1 MKKDYNY
8 NIKLKQNLLDL
19 YFNYHAVVALRRAHL
34 ELLLELIEIPT
45 GLTGPNWLEK
55 ILKPV
60 LRMAD
65 VWLFLFRRLE
75 PTSELYSNVKVKTVL
90 EALDLLRDAIELQN
104 IRVTSLLNLSEG
116 EVDALDR
123 LCYPTGNSDQNAS
136 GEFKISRAWKA
147 AKEFQETFLKAESC
161 ILFVQ
166 KVLKGIADVEDAS
179 TLLKELNKKK
189 EFSNMPLKDALNGHL
204 WGALRPVVEA
214 AAPIQKLQ
222 DSICFFNI
230 ARTFLT
236 AEDGNVVTIG
246 DSTTSTVQVSELLSN
261 KVIPKFQLAC
271 NPLFVRGVDLAVDD
285 LEVLFR
291 GITSQDDLQRELR
304 LISNYFHRPK
314 VDCDCARMLITFLRY
329 PEIKRKVQALI
340 PTLHAFKY
348 ETKTTP
354 LEEFVTL
361 LETNK
366 MTLKRLCEF
375 WESKIISDLHENFD
389 KDLTDIASVLA
400 ESHELLTFIEET
412 ASEDMVMLIDSV
424 EELSEQFIS
433 EAIVSYLIDV
443 HRFLKNILK
452 DKPNDTISFF
462 HRLKS
467 CYDDLPVKKGMAAK
481 IDECSRNVYSLRSL
495 YKNLANRGEMTR
507 EIIGN
512 ALKKGSYQIGRN
524 DIGSWDVLLTY
535 KRQRNSTKKT
545 NEQGDKVISK
555 TVEHD
560 ACYKLTEIQDLRSRA
575 LLLVNIDSR
584 HHDGE
589 KRSKVPTG
597 CSSADLDEFVWQ
609 VDQITEI
616 LNIATEL
623 HNSGHPRYKT
633 FWVKLNSTQK
643 IQEAAKFLSQNLEEW
658 KKLLEIAQKKH
669 FFLNYF
675 HPDQLWVLDDFLGR
689 KPGNSCEAKSVVSLV
704 HGLLRFIYPNVQKEA
719 LTKLRSLYQ
728 FPSEKETEEGK
739 LCAIGRSLDAF
750 FPPLLKEEVKR
761 LPQQF
766 VSGVVQPGELFVAV
780 LEKGSVQT
788 VQVVMSLYE
797 QETGGRPEP
806 SQIIFCHP
814 GTSWEEIQRLL
825 RRSFQGSNQ
834 STYKKL
840 HCLANVESLPND
852 MQFDLVSAI
861 KDCETAPSSPFLLS
875 IVCCGGPHHHI
886 ADQFADRVHKVTGM
900 PEVILREK
908 FKNDFPNVI
917 VVTSDLPGMGKTE
930 TIFGA
935 AARKGKGVVTF
946 PISGPFSRIGLVHRL
961 VCLKIR
967 ENDCLHLDI
976 REVDDPLALDTFL
989 FELVVVGMVFSGTLI
1004 YHLPTKNIYIEMAN
1018 TLEEWL
1024 QGSLPIT
1031 KCFKSLNIKT
1041 KGYDNYV
1048 VSQETSSPIQVV
1060 CNYLHAYDSGTLE
1073 SKELVFSGPNKVRHL
1088 SAKAC
1093 KDLLRKHFPLNDD
1106 TSYTI
1111 VENFLR
1117 VFADQ
1122 LLKFSASPFLKPSS
1136 LRLMLGPSHDVR
1148 TRLLCALLHVSKE
1161 FAARSVNTCKS
1172 FQSEAMSDRKAT
1184 EVLRDAQA
1192 ACVRTAAKMVERVE
1206 GMIHWTDISQLL
1218 ILFQTQQQFTI
1229 TALYRELSLVPQ
1241 SIINLFKSQAVKES
1255 GKEFED
1261 YSGLNQDE
1269 LQKKLE
1275 LLARTSATALG
1286 TDSSSKY
1293 ALTPDN
1299 VLKMALILLR
1309 IRANIPVIIMGE
1321 TGCGKTSLVRYLART
1336 CEVPLKVFNFHAGVT
1351 EGQIVDFVE
1360 EMKTCADDPER
1371 KRQSVW
1377 IFLDEIN
1384 ACSHLGTINEIICHR
1399 TLRGDPLPSN
1409 LVFIAACNPY
1419 RLRPSQSV
1427 FTTGLTDRRSTDEFS
1442 RLVYRVHPLP
1452 ETMMDYVWDYGSIR
1466 PDDEKRYIARMVDGI
1481 FENRHRKL
1489 LADLLFASQEFI
1501 RHELKSPF
1509 FVSLRDVRRCIVL
1522 MNWFQKT
1529 LPKRNDHS
1537 PDNVETHIQRFYQQ
1551 ARVVSTEVRAIVLA
1565 LAHCY
1570 QSRLQEAQTRETFSK
1585 LITSRFRKEP
1595 TLQFQDES
1603 FEAIVRVEQEEYI
1616 ARMELPEGTA
1626 NNAALRENVFVILV
1640 CILNKIPVFVVG
1652 KPGCSKSLSMQ
1663 VIRSNLRGKD
1673 SKDPFLKQLPQL
1685 FVVSYQGSES
1695 STSEGILKVFEKAR
1709 RYKHEG
1715 SNDVLPV
1722 VLLDEIGLA
1731 EVSASNPL
1739 KVLHSLLEPGNAE
1752 FPDVAVVGIS
1762 NWCLDPAK
1770 MNRAI
1775 HLSRP
1780 EPEIADLFQTGQAI
1794 RKAQYTSSN
1803 HNGSTLPYPDDFQ
1816 LKCLAKSY
1824 HEYQCKQ
1831 RHPNFHGLRDYYSL
1845 VKSLS
1850 SDSGTFVL
1858 QQLQEETKRTQR
1870 ALQRNFGGLPSEMN
1884 KIQQLF
1890 LKHFHSER
1898 LKEETET
1905 SPVTELICDNLR
1917 DKLARHMMII
1927 TNGDSAI
1934 GILDQTLRNLDKET
1948 VTIFGSRFEED
1959 QSKEYNYNILS
1970 HIILCM
1976 ERECVLILRDLENI
1990 YGSLYAMLNQS
2001 YTVVGQKKHCRVALG
2016 PFSNP
2021 MCQIHDDFRCIVL
2034 IDEQRVDYTDPPF
2047 LNRFEKQLLRFSDV
2061 LNAQQEE
2068 IISYLGDWSRAFAT
2082 GSEFQSHF
2090 NETDVFIGFN
2100 KDTLPSLVLHVSKD
2114 DTINKDEIVEKCKEE
2129 LMGIATPDGVLR
2141 CLNADLSKQ
2150 SKVEVDMIYRN
2161 YFSKPVHMGLKEYMT
2176 QVLEGLK
2183 ANSECQEN
2191 SKGGLK
2197 LLVMTHSS
2205 IHSNV
2210 TSYLSSLGI
2219 CQTEKLSAFKSEK
2232 QLAKQLQGFWTSDA
2246 NILVLQCKPDLDAP
2260 HMLVAKHL
2268 IEDQRNTHISANV
2281 GNSEKCIKH
2290 VCLIVHVQRTGK
2302 CKKIESP
2309 LWQFSFQSGWK
2320 QVTIDTLEEPAVPI
2334 TELLDAN
2341 VAKLLGTKS
2350 FAFEIASDQLHWCF
2364 TRIKYQAAEETA
2376 MKEFSHLI
2384 KWLKKFPRVVES
2396 LKELVVGFLKERE
2409 LSNANNSFQNL
2420 RWQVA
2425 VASDRQALVTSCTLL
2440 EAIKQYFKHLVRE
2453 PLSKIVYF
2461 LEKECAWPK
2470 EAFSSD
2476 PLKDDKLLRWTKL
2489 LFDRRMVTIEDIP
2502 NPQGADSYIVFGPRH
2517 KLEFPFSS
2525 VFVKKVDEIRP
2536 LFQEDLRRL
2545 LVEDAN
2551 LDEYEKLKT
2560 PVFEAQLKRFAKEV
2574 KCAVPQITEDM
2585 PLQKEVQ
2592 NYIDDLFDLR
2602 TSSFAAVLSRDER
2615 INFFKAM
2622 LAEHIRVPAGG
2633 NVTLIITQL
2642 HCILWMNES
2651 TFNSALHLFVA
2662 CQDIMPAEFKTLTS
2676 EFISTFKNMLF
2687 ESKNASALGLNPKL
2701 SKDEDENTEPRSDD
2715 LALTFLEQLA
2725 ETICRAIFP
2734 TASVVSDLQGPEQWQ
2749 RRVSG
2754 LLSLISRLQLSVPA
2768 FHFLRICNDFVSLV
2782 LLPES
2787 LEPFRLY
2794 QMGENGLAHA
2804 CEGYLDSPEC
2814 FKMIDSL
2821 TDNLGEIVK
2830 NGNSLNEF
2838 RALFYTRC
2846 IDSNP
2851 DTPVLEH
2858 IISKISRSEDRSL
2871 IKLAGPV
2878 LHRIFVIEN
2887 HFSTAIFENVL
2898 HDPSI
2903 MKDHPGL
2910 QEVSRALSS
2919 LAEKHELDC
2928 PFAVVCCDLIS
2939 DVGFPKIDFSTIS
2952 GSDNRSIKTLRKA
2965 MEIFKKPFKAQSER
2979 EHFLLMC
2986 AMAYLRSFLSTF
2998 ARLIVGKPNILTDDS
3013 EYTMLLRELDPVFS
3027 CDDNPVASVRS
3038 SQARLYFLRELR
3050 KNLPL
3055 YSIRKITNNSHKLP
3069 ALKNF
3074 YWHHEERFL
3083 VGKLSFD
3090 PFYNLTNESNAKNAV
3105 AHLITEKNRAL
3116 LLNEVISAE
3125 HSAKRKMQL
3134 AAAFTT
3140 WLYLVRSVRILRAS
3154 EEGAIDIINDEV
3166 TNLPQP
3172 YVALV
3177 QRVTGRKPFQTREL
3191 ILSPESSPK
3200 DVHRA
3205 VFILHFCILL
3215 TSHYSRKISA
3225 YHSAFLSYLVE
3236 PRNSKDTFILALPN
3250 SSHDPFPTNQNCRSE
3265 GFPTKSVCC
3274 CGTLFIIK
3282 NSNDSASCPRCLT
3295 SADVEKCI
3303 KQQSRIQS
3311 PSTKGYIS
3319 LPPSSEEYR
3328 CVRSM
3333 GPSCFRI
3340 LHLLV
3345 HAALYGGI
3353 ALGIS
3358 DVDSLSDIKVTE
3370 GKGQNIAE
3378 FFFQHIV
3385 EDLSAL
3391 SCLLNCVEEEVMLL
3405 LHRILEVTEPILSSG
3420 ALCTTEGMRF
3430 SFEKNFSDTISP
3442 LIHEFCVKRNLS
3454 TLICS
3459 EPLTAAEKQIEE
3471 CDKPE
3476 FGDFNERNTYAPR
3489 LFRVTGPRSFNNLR
3503 AYYMH
3508 IKEEIKECHPL
3519 LGLFLDFHSRLH
3531 LIAHLNNLL
3540 VWSRM
3545 LETQLSRRL
3554 SRNEAS
3560 KATISD
3566 IIRGEDHCRNFPVG
3580 KERLRNAFESFKT
3593 SWEKLR
3599 PEMMN
3604 EMEPDVPH
3612 ITELSPISLC
3622 LVERKG
3628 QGKFL
3633 STALEVLQQIQN
3645 NFLEKVLDIAATGK
3659 CAAVK
3664 FLEREEGVAAVKLVH
3679 LQDAQKKEIIH
3690 YEWSDDILIH
3700 SQCNTE
3706 YGHGKELLYDLDRI
3720 EKEMAIRYLL
3730 GKSYLSAAGGL
3741 REFTFSKELFHACK
3755 GIFDDL
3761 EIIVPQQPLTKDVKN
3776 GLQYLKERSL
3786 KDVRDLLEHMEIV
3799 LCLLKKLKVGNPDEP
3814 LVEFTDRWLSDSRP
3828 FPSSLLPDSG
3838 RAVLLIHVV
3847 ALYHF
3852 LEDIL
3857 AETTVEGIHDAYR
3870 NELPNDTRKVILVKI
3885 DHSTA
3890 GTHRLSLQS
3899 IVTALCRFIFRY
3911 ISADNSKPEPGLSL
3925 SEHML
3930 EPSLWPMEDMLEI
3943 KSLANEQWIKEVRC
3957 AFPEGV
3963 TLGHIHAVLLLYQ
3976 GQLEVSRL
3984 LLFICI
3990 LPTRNT

>member
-1 MKKDYNY
+1 MPKRPN
-8 NIKLKQNLLDL
+8 
-19 YFNYHAVVALRRAHL
+19 
-34 ELLLELIEIPT
+34 T
-45 GLTGPNWLEK
+45 PNWWEQ
-55 ILKPV
+55 ILKTI

-65 VWLFLFRRLE
+65 VWLLVLRKLE
-75 PTSELYSNVKVKTVL
+75 PTSNLYSNCNVKTVL
-90 EALDLLRDAIELQN
+90 EALNLLREAIELQN
-104 IRVTSLLNLSEG
+104 IRVAFLLNLSER
-116 EVDALDR
+116 EVNALDR
-123 LCYPTGNSDQNAS
+123 LCYLTDNSDQNAS
-136 GEFKISRAWKA
+136 GDFKISRAWKE
-147 AKEFQETFLKAESC
+147 AKEFQETFSKAESC
-161 ILFVQ
+161 ILIIQ
-166 KVLKGIADVEDAS
+166 KVLNGIVDTEDAS
-179 TLLKELNKKK
+179 TLIKELNNKK
-189 EFSNMPLKDALNGHL
+189 EFSNIPMKDALNSHF
-204 WGALRPVVEA
+204 WGALLPLVES
-214 AAPIQKLQ
+214 AAPIQKLE
-222 DSICFFNI
+222 DSTCFFNI
-230 ARTFLT
+230 ARAFFT
-236 AEDGNVVTIG
+236 AKDGNVLSISA
-246 DSTTSTVQVSELLSN
+246 STTSTVQASELLSN
-261 KVIPKFQLAC
+261 KVIPKFQQAC
-271 NPLFVRGVDLAVDD
+271 NSLFVRGVDLAVDELD
-285 LEVLFR
+285 VLFR
-291 GITSQDDLQRELR
+291 GITSEDDLQRELR

-314 VDCDCARMLITFLRY
+314 VNRDFERMLITFLRY
-329 PEIKRKVQALI
+329 PEIKRKVQVLI
-340 PTLHAFKY
+340 STLHAFGY
-348 ETKTTP
+348 KTRKTP

-361 LETNK
+361 LETNE
-366 MTLKRLCEF
+366 MTLKCLCKF
-375 WESKIISDLHENFD
+375 LESKIISELHENFD
-389 KDLTDIASVLA
+389 KHLTNIAGVLA

-433 EAIVSYLIDV
+433 EATVSYLIDV

-452 DKPNDTISFF
+452 DKPDDTISFC
-462 HRLKS
+462 HRLKT
-467 CYDDLPVKKGMAAK
+467 CYDDLPMKKGMEAK
-481 IDECSRNVYSLRSL
+481 IDECSRNVYSLRTL

-512 ALKKGSYQIGRN
+512 ALKKGRYQIGRN
-524 DIGSWDVLLTY
+524 DNGSWDVLLTY
-535 KRQRNSTKKT
+535 KRQRNRTEKT
-545 NEQGDKVISK
+545 NEQGDKVVSNTID
-555 TVEHD
+555 HD

-584 HHDGE
+584 HRDGE

-616 LNIATEL
+616 LNVATEL

-633 FWVKLNSTQK
+633 FWVRLNSTQQ
-643 IQEAAKFLSQNLEEW
+643 IQEEAKILSQNLEKW
-658 KKLLEIAQKKH
+658 KTRLESAQKKH

-675 HPDQLWVLDDFLGR
+675 NPDQLWALDDFLGR
-689 KPGNSCEAKSVVSLV
+689 IPGDSCDAKSMDSLV
-704 HGLLRFIYPNVQKEA
+704 HDLLRFIYPNVPKQA

-739 LCAIGRSLDAF
+739 LCAIGKSLDAF
-750 FPPLLKEEVKR
+750 FPPLLKEELKR
-761 LPQQF
+761 LPQQS

-797 QETGGRPEP
+797 QETGGKPAP
-806 SQIIFCHP
+806 SQILFCHP

-825 RRSFQGSNQ
+825 RRSFQGLNQ
-834 STYKKL
+834 KL

-852 MQFDLVSAI
+852 MQFDLVAAI
-861 KDCETAPSSPFLLS
+861 KECETAHGSPFLLS
-875 IVCCGGPHHHI
+875 LVCCGGPHHHI
-886 ADQFADRVHKVTGM
+886 ADQFADRAHKVTGM
-900 PEVILREK
+900 AEVILRKK
-908 FKNDFPNVI
+908 FKKDLPNVI
-917 VVTSDLPGMGKTE
+917 VVTSDFSGMGKTE

-946 PISGPFSRIGLVHRL
+946 PISGPFSRIGLVNRL

-976 REVDDPLALDTFL
+976 GEVDDPLTLDTFL

-1004 YHLPTKNIYIEMAN
+1004 YHLPTKEIYIEIAN
-1018 TLEEWL
+1018 TLEDWL
-1024 QGSLPIT
+1024 QDSLPIT

-1041 KGYDNYV
+1041 KGYDKYL
-1048 VSQETSSPIQVV
+1048 VSQETCSPIQVV
-1060 CNYLHAYDSGTLE
+1060 CSYLHAYDSGTLE
-1073 SKELVFSGPNKVRHL
+1073 SRELVFSGPNKVRPL
-1088 SAKAC
+1088 PAEAC

-1111 VENFLR
+1111 VENFLK

-1136 LRLMLGPSHDVR
+1136 LRAMLGPSHDVR

-1161 FAARSVNTCKS
+1161 FAARSVKTCKS
-1172 FQSEAMSDRKAT
+1172 LQSEAMSTRKAT
-1184 EVLRDAQA
+1184 DVLRDAQT
-1192 ACVRTAAKMVERVE
+1192 ACVRTAAKMVERVK
-1206 GMIHWTDISQLL
+1206 GMIHWTDIGQLL

-1241 SIINLFKSQAVKES
+1241 SVKDLFKSQAVKES
-1255 GKEFED
+1255 GNEFED

-1275 LLARTSATALG
+1275 LLARKSATALG

-1336 CEVPLKVFNFHAGVT
+1336 CDVPFEVFNFHAGVT
-1351 EGQIVDFVE
+1351 ESQIVDFVE
-1360 EMKTCADDPER
+1360 EMKTYADDPDR

-1427 FTTGLTDRRSTDEFS
+1427 FTTGLTERRSTDEFS

-1452 ETMMDYVWDYGSIR
+1452 ETMMDYVWDYGSVR
-1466 PDDEKRYIARMVDGI
+1466 PDDEKRYIARMVDGV

-1537 PDNVETHIQRFYQQ
+1537 PDKVEAHIHCFYEQ

-1709 RYKHEG
+1709 RYKYEG

-1794 RKAQYTSSN
+1794 RKAQYASSN
-1803 HNGSTLPYPDDFQ
+1803 HNCSTRPYPDDFQ

-1884 KIQQLF
+1884 RIQQLF

-1905 SPVTELICDNLR
+1905 YPVTELICDNLR

-1970 HIILCM
+1970 RIILCM
-1976 ERECVLILRDLENI
+1976 ERQCVLILRDLENI

-2068 IISYLGDWSRAFAT
+2068 IISYLGDWSRDFAT
-2082 GSEFQSHF
+2082 GPEFQSHF

-2100 KDTLPSLVLHVSKD
+2100 KDTLPSLVLHVSED
-2114 DTINKDEIVEKCKEE
+2114 DTTNKDEIVEKCKEE

-2141 CLNADLSKQ
+2141 CLNSHLSKE

-2183 ANSECQEN
+2183 ANSEPQEN
-2191 SKGGLK
+2191 AKGGLK
-2197 LLVMTHSS
+2197 FLVMTHSS
-2205 IHSNV
+2205 IHSNIA
-2210 TSYLSSLGI
+2210 SYLSSLGI

-2232 QLAKQLQGFWTSDA
+2232 QLAKQLQGFWTSNA

-2309 LWQFSFQSGWK
+2309 QWQFSFQSGWK

-2334 TELLDAN
+2334 TELLDVN
-2341 VAKLLGTKS
+2341 VANLLGTKS
-2350 FAFEIASDQLHWCF
+2350 FALQIASDQLHWCF
-2364 TRIKYQAAEETA
+2364 TRINYQAAEETA

-2396 LKELVVGFLKERE
+2396 LKELVVDFLRERE
-2409 LSNANNSFQNL
+2409 LTIASNSFQNL

-2470 EAFSSD
+2470 EAFSSA
-2476 PLKDDKLLRWTKL
+2476 PLKDDKLLRWKKL

-2502 NPQGADSYIVFGPRH
+2502 NPQGADSYVVFGPRH

-2551 LDEYEKLKT
+2551 LDEYEKLKIT
-2560 PVFEAQLKRFAKEV
+2560 AFEGQLKRFVKEV
-2574 KCAVPQITEDM
+2574 KYAVPQITEDM
-2585 PLQKEVQ
+2585 PLQKEVED
-2592 NYIDDLFDLR
+2592 YIDDLFDLK
-2602 TSSFAAVLSRDER
+2602 TATFAAVLSRDER
-2615 INFFKAM
+2615 INFFKAV

-2633 NVTLIITQL
+2633 NVSLIIIQL

-2651 TFNSALHLFVA
+2651 TFNSALHLFVT

-2687 ESKNASALGLNPKL
+2687 ENENVSALGLNPTL
-2701 SKDEDENTEPRSDD
+2701 SKDESESTEPRSDD
-2715 LALTFLEQLA
+2715 VALTFLEQLA
-2725 ETICRAIFP
+2725 ETICHALFP
-2734 TASVVSDLQGPEQWQ
+2734 TASVVSDLHGPEQWQ
-2749 RRVSG
+2749 RRVSS

-2787 LEPFRLY
+2787 LEPLRLY
-2794 QMGENGLAHA
+2794 QIGENGLAHA
-2804 CEGYLDSPEC
+2804 CEGYLDSPKC
-2814 FKMIDSL
+2814 FKMV
-2821 TDNLGEIVK
+2821 DNLIDDLDKIIK
-2830 NGNSLNEF
+2830 NGNSLKEF

-2851 DTPVLEH
+2851 DTPILGS
-2858 IISKISRSEDRSL
+2858 IISKISRNEDRSL
-2871 IKLAGPV
+2871 TKLAGPV
-2878 LHRIFVIEN
+2878 LHRIFVVEN
-2887 HFSTAIFENVL
+2887 HCSTAIFENVL
-2898 HDPSI
+2898 HNPRI
-2903 MKDHPGL
+2903 MEDHPGL

-2939 DVGFPKIDFSTIS
+2939 DVGFLKIDFSAIS

-2965 MEIFKKPFKAQSER
+2965 MEIIKKPFTGQSEP
-2979 EHFLLMC
+2979 EHFLLIC

-2998 ARLIVGKPNILTDDS
+2998 SKLIVDEPNILTDDS

-3027 CDDNPVASVRS
+3027 CDENRVAFVRS
-3038 SQARLYFLRELR
+3038 SQARLYFLRVLR
-3050 KNLPL
+3050 KDLPL
-3055 YSIRKITNNSHKLP
+3055 YSIRKIINDSRNLP
-3069 ALKNF
+3069 SLKNF
-3074 YWHHEERFL
+3074 YSHDEERSL

-3090 PFYNLTNESNAKNAV
+3090 PFYYLTNESNAKIAI
-3105 AHLITEKNRAL
+3105 AHLIDAENQTSLR
-3116 LLNEVISAE
+3116 NEVISAE
-3125 HSAKRKMQL
+3125 HSAERKMKL

-3140 WLYLVRSVRILRAS
+3140 WLYLVRSERNLRTK
-3154 EEGAIDIINDEV
+3154 EKRAIDVISGEV

-3172 YVALV
+3172 FVALV
-3177 QRVTGRKPFQTREL
+3177 QRVTGIKPFQTREL
-3191 ILSPESSPK
+3191 NLSPESSPK

-3205 VFILHFCILL
+3205 VFILHLCILL
-3215 TSHYSRKISA
+3215 TSHYNRKKSA

-3250 SSHDPFPTNQNCRSE
+3250 SPLDPFPTNQNCTGE
-3265 GFPTKSVCC
+3265 GFPTKCVCR
-3274 CGTLFIIK
+3274 CGTLFTIK
-3282 NSNDSASCPRCLT
+3282 NSKDSATCPGCLT
-3295 SADVEKCI
+3295 PADVEKLI
-3303 KQQSRIQS
+3303 KEQSRIQS
-3311 PSTKGYIS
+3311 PSTTGYIS
-3319 LPPSSEEYR
+3319 VPPSDEEYR

-3333 GPSCFRI
+3333 GPSGFRI

-3358 DVDSLSDIKVTE
+3358 DVDSLSDVKVIE
-3370 GKGQNIAE
+3370 GKGQDIAE
-3378 FFFQHIV
+3378 YFFQHIV
-3385 EDLSAL
+3385 KDLSAL

-3405 LHRILEVTEPILSSG
+3405 LHRILEVTKPILTTG
-3420 ALCTTEGMRF
+3420 ALCTTEAMRF
-3430 SFEKNFSDTISP
+3430 SWEKDFSETITP
-3442 LIHEFCVKRNLS
+3442 LIHEFCVKRKLS
-3454 TLICS
+3454 TLSSS

-3476 FGDFNERNTYAPR
+3476 FGDFNERNKYVPR
-3489 LFRVTGPRSFNNLR
+3489 LFRVTGSRSFNNLR
-3503 AYYMH
+3503 AYYLH
-3508 IKEEIKECHPL
+3508 IKGESKECNPL

-3531 LIAHLNNLL
+3531 LVAHLNNLL

-3545 LETQLSRRL
+3545 LETKLSRRL

-3560 KATISD
+3560 KATVSD
-3566 IIRGEDHCRNFPVG
+3566 VVRGEYHCRKFPAD

-3593 SWEKLR
+3593 SWERLR
-3599 PEMMN
+3599 PEIMN
-3604 EMEPDVPH
+3604 EMGPDVPH

-3633 STALEVLQQIQN
+3633 STALEVLQQMQN
-3645 NFLEKVLDIAATGK
+3645 SFLEKVLDIAATGK

-3761 EIIVPQQPLTKDVKN
+3761 ENIVPQKPLTTDVKN
-3776 GLQYLKERSL
+3776 GLQYLKECSL
-3786 KDVRDLLEHMEIV
+3786 KDVQDLLEHMEIV
-3799 LCLLKKLKVGNPDEP
+3799 LCLLKKRRVGNPSET
-3814 LVEFTDRWLSDSRP
+3814 LAEFTDRWLSESRP

-3870 NELPNDTRKVILVKI
+3870 KELPNDTRKDMLDKI
-3885 DHSTA
+3885 DRSTA
-3890 GTHRLSLQS
+3890 GPHYLSLLS

-3943 KSLANEQWIKEVRC
+3943 KSLANEHWIEAIRS
-3957 AFPEGV
+3957 AFPEGI
-3963 TLGHIHAVLLLYQ
+3963 TLGHIHAVLLLYH
-3976 GQLEVSRL
+3976 GQLKVSRL
-3984 LLFICI
+3984 FFFICI
-3990 LPTRNT
+3990 PSTRNTCITESREAWGWRPVKCEGWEGGREIE

>member
-1 MKKDYNY
+1 MN
-8 NIKLKQNLLDL
+8 
-19 YFNYHAVVALRRAHL
+19 RAHW
-34 ELLLELIEIPT
+34 ELLLELTEEPIEPS
-45 GLTGPNWLEK
+45 GQNALEQT
-55 ILKPV
+55 LKTV
-60 LRMAD
+60 LRTAD
-65 VWLFLFRRLE
+65 VWLLVSRKLQ
-75 PTSELYSNVKVKTVL
+75 PTSKLCSNFKVKTVL
-90 EALDLLRDAIELQN
+90 WALNLLREAIELKD
-104 IRVTSLLNLSEG
+104 IRVPFLLDLSEI
-116 EVDALDR
+116 EVDVLDR
-123 LCYPTGNSDQNAS
+123 LCYPTDNSDQNAS
-136 GEFKISRAWKA
+136 GEFKVSSAWKM
-147 AKEFQETFLKAESC
+147 AKELQETFSKVEGC
-161 ILFVQ
+161 IL
-166 KVLKGIADVEDAS
+166 A
-179 TLLKELNKKK
+179 
-189 EFSNMPLKDALNGHL
+189 
-204 WGALRPVVEA
+204 
-214 AAPIQKLQ
+214 
-222 DSICFFNI
+222 
-230 ARTFLT
+230 
-236 AEDGNVVTIG
+236 
-246 DSTTSTVQVSELLSN
+246 
-261 KVIPKFQLAC
+261 
-271 NPLFVRGVDLAVDD
+271 
-285 LEVLFR
+285 
-291 GITSQDDLQRELR
+291 
-304 LISNYFHRPK
+304 
-314 VDCDCARMLITFLRY
+314 
-329 PEIKRKVQALI
+329 
-340 PTLHAFKY
+340 LHAFGY

-354 LEEFVTL
+354 LEVFVNL

-375 WESKIISDLHENFD
+375 LESKAISELHENFD
-389 KDLTDIASVLA
+389 KHLTDIISVLA
-400 ESHELLTFIEET
+400 ESHELLAFIEET

-424 EELSEQFIS
+424 EELSEQYIS
-433 EAIVSYLIDV
+433 EAIVSHLIDV
-443 HRFLKNILK
+443 HRFLKNIFK
-452 DKPNDTISFF
+452 DKPNDALSFF
-462 HRLKS
+462 RRLKTY
-467 CYDDLPVKKGMAAK
+467 YDNLPGKKGMAAK
-481 IDECSRNVYSLRSL
+481 IDECSGNVYSLRTL

-524 DIGSWDVLLTY
+524 DVGSWDILLTY
-535 KRQRNSTKKT
+535 ERQRSSSKKT
-545 NEQGDKVISK
+545 NEQGDGVISQNI
-555 TVEHD
+555 D
-560 ACYKLTEIQDLRSRA
+560 QIAYYKLTDIQDLRSRA

-584 HHDGE
+584 HRDVE
-589 KRSKVPTG
+589 KSSTVPTA
-597 CSSADLDEFVWQ
+597 CSSADLDEFVRQ

-616 LNIATEL
+616 LSIATEL

-633 FWVKLNSTQK
+633 FRVKLNSTPQ
-643 IQEAAKFLSQNLEEW
+643 IQEKANCLAQDLEEW

-675 HPDQLWVLDDFLGR
+675 HPDQLWALDDFLR
-689 KPGNSCEAKSVVSLV
+689 IETVDSCEEKSMVSWV
-704 HGLLRFIYPNVQKEA
+704 HDLLRFIDPNVQKEA
-719 LTKLRSLYQ
+719 LKKLRSLYQ
-728 FPSEKETEEGK
+728 LTSEKETEEGK
-739 LCAIGRSLDAF
+739 LCAIGKSLDGF
-750 FPPLLKEEVKR
+750 FIPLLKEERKSA
-761 LPQQF
+761 PQECLT
-766 VSGVVQPGELFVAV
+766 GAVQPGELFVAV

-788 VQVVMSLYE
+788 VQVVMSLFG

-806 SQIIFCHP
+806 SQILFCHP

-825 RRSFQGSNQ
+825 RRSFQGSNR
-834 STYKKL
+834 SNYKKL

-852 MQFDLVSAI
+852 MQFDLVAAI
-861 KDCETAPSSPFLLS
+861 KDCETVPSSPFLLS
-875 IVCCGGPHHHI
+875 LVCCGGPQHHI
-886 ADQFADRVHKVTGM
+886 ADQFSDSAHNVTGM
-900 PEVILREK
+900 PQVILREK
-908 FKNDFPNVI
+908 FKKDFPNVV

-930 TIFGA
+930 TIFGE
-935 AARKGKGVVTF
+935 AAREGKGVVTF
-946 PISGPFSRIGLVHRL
+946 PISGPFSRSGLVNRL
-961 VCLKIR
+961 VRLNIR

-976 REVDDPLALDTFL
+976 GEVDDLLALDTFL

-1004 YHLPTKNIYIEMAN
+1004 YHLPTKEIYLEIAN
-1018 TLEEWL
+1018 TLEDFL
-1024 QGSLPIT
+1024 QDSLPIT
-1031 KCFKSLNIKT
+1031 KCFKSLTIKT
-1041 KGYDNYV
+1041 NGYDKYV

-1073 SKELVFSGPNKVRHL
+1073 SKELLFSGPNKVKSL

-1093 KDLLRKHFPLNDD
+1093 KDLLRKHFPMNND
-1106 TSYTI
+1106 TSYII

-1122 LLKFSASPFLKPSS
+1122 LLKFSASPFLKPNS
-1136 LRLMLGPSHDVR
+1136 LRAMLGPSHDVR
-1148 TRLLCALLHVSKE
+1148 TRLLGAFLHVSKE
-1161 FAARSVNTCKS
+1161 FAARSVTTCKS
-1172 FQSEAMSDRKAT
+1172 LQSEAICNRKAANL
-1184 EVLRDAQA
+1184 LRDAQ
-1192 ACVRTAAKMVERVE
+1192 TASLKTATKMVERVE
-1206 GMIHWTDISQLL
+1206 GMIHWTDSSQLL

-1241 SIINLFKSQAVKES
+1241 SVISLFKSQAVKNSEN
-1255 GKEFED
+1255 EFEN

-1275 LLARTSATALG
+1275 LLARTSATALD
-1286 TDSSSKY
+1286 TDSTLKY

-1336 CEVPLKVFNFHAGVT
+1336 CHAPFRVFNFHAGVT
-1351 EGQIVDFVE
+1351 EAQIIDFVKK
-1360 EMKTCADDPER
+1360 MKSYAEDPDR

-1384 ACSHLGTINEIICHR
+1384 TCSHLGTIKEIICHH

-1419 RLRPSQSV
+1419 RLRPSESV
-1427 FTTGLTDRRSTDEFS
+1427 FTTGLTDRSSTDEFS

-1452 ETMMDYVWDYGSIR
+1452 ETMIDYVWDYGSVR

-1537 PDNVETHIQRFYQQ
+1537 PDKVEAHIQRFYQQ
-1551 ARVVSTEVRAIVLA
+1551 ARVVSTEVRAMVLA

-1570 QSRLQEAQTRETFSK
+1570 QSRLQETQTRKEFSK
-1585 LITSRFRKEP
+1585 LITNRFRQEP
-1595 TLQFQDES
+1595 ALQFQDEC

-1616 ARMELPEGTA
+1616 GRMELPEGTA
-1626 NNAALRENVFVILV
+1626 NNAALRENVFVIVV

-1652 KPGCSKSLSMQ
+1652 KPGCSKSLSME

-1709 RYKHEG
+1709 RYKYEG

-1739 KVLHSLLEPGNAE
+1739 KVLHSLLEPGNE
-1752 FPDVAVVGIS
+1752 ECPDVAVVGIS

-1780 EPEIADLFQTGQAI
+1780 EPDIADLFQTGQAI
-1794 RKAQYTSSN
+1794 RKAQYASSN
-1803 HNGSTLPYPDDFQ
+1803 HNCSRLSYPDDFQ
-1816 LKCLAKSY
+1816 LECLAKSY

-1831 RHPNFHGLRDYYSL
+1831 RHANFHGLRDYYSL

-1850 SDSGTFVL
+1850 SDSSTTVL
-1858 QQLQEETKRTQR
+1858 QQAQEETKRTQR

-1884 KIQQLF
+1884 RIQQLF

-1898 LKEETET
+1898 FKEETET
-1905 SPVTELICDNLR
+1905 YPVKELICDNLR

-1970 HIILCM
+1970 RIILCM

-2021 MCQIHDDFRCIVL
+2021 MCQINDDFRCIVL

-2061 LNAQQEE
+2061 LNTQQEE

-2114 DTINKDEIVEKCKEE
+2114 GTTNKNEIATKCKEE
-2129 LMGIATPDGVLR
+2129 LMGTATPDGVLR
-2141 CLNADLSKQ
+2141 GLKSHLSEQ
-2150 SKVEVDMIYRN
+2150 SKEEVDMIYRN
-2161 YFSKPVHMGLKEYMT
+2161 YFSKPVHMGLKGYMT
-2176 QVLEGLK
+2176 QVLEDLK
-2183 ANSECQEN
+2183 TNSECQEN
-2191 SKGGLK
+2191 AKGGLK
-2197 LLVMTHSS
+2197 LFVMTHSS

-2210 TSYLSSLGI
+2210 ARYLSSLGI

-2246 NILVLQCKPDLDAP
+2246 NVLVLQCKPDLDAP

-2268 IEDQRNTHISANV
+2268 IEDQRNTHISSNV
-2281 GNSEKCIKH
+2281 GNSEKSIKH
-2290 VCLIVHVQRTGK
+2290 VCLIVHVQRTGR

-2309 LWQFSFQSGWK
+2309 QWQFSFQSGWK
-2320 QVTIDTLEEPAVPI
+2320 QVTIDTLEEPEVPV
-2334 TELLDAN
+2334 TDLLDVN
-2341 VAKLLGTKS
+2341 VPKLLGTKS
-2350 FAFEIASDQLHWCF
+2350 IAFEIASDQLHWCF

-2376 MKEFSHLI
+2376 VNEFSHLI
-2384 KWLKKFPRVVES
+2384 KWLKTFPQVVES
-2396 LKELVVGFLKERE
+2396 LKELVVHFLRKRE
-2409 LSNANNSFQNL
+2409 LSIANSSFQNL
-2420 RWQVA
+2420 CWQVA

-2470 EAFSSD
+2470 EAFSCD
-2476 PLKDDKLLRWTKL
+2476 PLKDDKLLTWTKL
-2489 LFDRRMVTIEDIP
+2489 LFDKHMVSIEDIP

-2545 LVEDAN
+2545 LLEDAN
-2551 LDEYEKLKT
+2551 LDESEKLKT
-2560 PVFEAQLKRFAKEV
+2560 TVFEAQLKRFAKDV
-2574 KCAVPQITEDM
+2574 KCAVPQITEEL
-2585 PLQKEVQ
+2585 PLQKQVQ
-2592 NYIDDLFDLR
+2592 NYIDDLFDLK
-2602 TSSFAAVLSRDER
+2602 TAPFAAVLSRDER
-2615 INFFKAM
+2615 INLFKAVI
-2622 LAEHIRVPAGG
+2622 AEHIRVPAGG
-2633 NVTLIITQL
+2633 NVALIITQL
-2642 HCILWMNES
+2642 HCVLWMNES
-2651 TFNSALHLFVA
+2651 TFNSALHLFVT
-2662 CQDIMPAEFKTLTS
+2662 CRDIMPAEFTTLTS
-2676 EFISTFKNMLF
+2676 EFISTFKKMLF
-2687 ESKNASALGLNPKL
+2687 ENKNVSALGMDPKV
-2701 SKDEDENTEPRSDD
+2701 SKDEDEGTEPKSDG
-2715 LALTFLEQLA
+2715 LVLTFLELLV
-2725 ETICRAIFP
+2725 ETICRALFP
-2734 TASVVSDLQGPEQWQ
+2734 TASVVSDLQGLEKWQ

-2787 LEPFRLY
+2787 LEPLKLY
-2794 QMGENGLAHA
+2794 QIAENGLGHA
-2804 CEGYLDSPEC
+2804 FEGYLDSPEC
-2814 FKMIDSL
+2814 FKMID
-2821 TDNLGEIVK
+2821 NLIDDLDKIIK
-2830 NGNSLNEF
+2830 NGNSLKEF

-2851 DTPVLEH
+2851 DTPVLGS
-2858 IISKISRSEDRSL
+2858 IISKISRNEDRSL
-2871 IKLAGPV
+2871 TKLAGPV
-2878 LHRIFVIEN
+2878 LHRIFVVEN

-2898 HDPSI
+2898 HNPSI
-2903 MKDHPGL
+2903 MEDHPGL

-2939 DVGFPKIDFSTIS
+2939 DVGFLKIDFSAIS

-2965 MEIFKKPFKAQSER
+2965 MEIIKKPFTVKSEQD
-2979 EHFLLMC
+2979 HFLLMC
-2986 AMAYLRSFLSTF
+2986 AIAYLRSFLSAF
-2998 ARLIVGKPNILTDDS
+2998 SKLIVDKPNILTDDS

-3027 CDDNPVASVRS
+3027 CDENPVASVRS

-3050 KNLPL
+3050 KDLPL
-3055 YSIRKITNNSHKLP
+3055 YSIRKITNDSHKLP

-3074 YWHHEERFL
+3074 YSHHEERSL
-3083 VGKLSFD
+3083 VGKVSFD
-3090 PFYNLTNESNAKNAV
+3090 PFYNLTNESNTTIAV
-3105 AHLITEKNRAL
+3105 AHLITEKNDYAPLRM
-3116 LLNEVISAE
+3116 EVISAK
-3125 HSAKRKMQL
+3125 HSAEKKMQL

-3140 WLYLVRSVRILRAS
+3140 WLYLVRSVRILRTS
-3154 EEGAIDIINDEV
+3154 EERAIDIINDEV
-3166 TNLPQP
+3166 TDLPQP
-3172 YVALV
+3172 YIALV
-3177 QRVTGRKPFQTREL
+3177 QRVTGKEPFQTREL
-3191 ILSPESSPK
+3191 NLSPESSPK

-3205 VFILHFCILL
+3205 VFILHLCILL
-3215 TSHYSRKISA
+3215 TSHYNGKRST

-3236 PRNSKDTFILALPN
+3236 PRNSIDTFILALPN
-3250 SSHDPFPTNQNCRSE
+3250 SPLDPFPTTQNCRGE
-3265 GFPTKSVCC
+3265 RFPTKWVCR
-3274 CGTLFIIK
+3274 CGTLFTIK
-3282 NSNDSASCPRCLT
+3282 NSKDSASCPGCLT
-3295 SADVEKCI
+3295 SSDVEKLI
-3303 KQQSRIQS
+3303 KEQSRIQS
-3311 PSTKGYIS
+3311 PSTKGYMS
-3319 LPPSSEEYR
+3319 LPPSDEEYR

-3333 GPSCFRI
+3333 GPSGFRI

-3358 DVDSLSDIKVTE
+3358 DVDSLPSFKANE

-3378 FFFQHIV
+3378 YFFQHIV
-3385 EDLSAL
+3385 KDLSTL
-3391 SCLLNCVEEEVMLL
+3391 SCLLNAVEEEVMLL
-3405 LHRILEVTEPILSSG
+3405 LHRILEVTKPILTTG
-3420 ALCTTEGMRF
+3420 ALCTTEAMRF
-3430 SFEKNFSDTISP
+3430 SWEKDFSETIAP
-3442 LIHEFCVKRNLS
+3442 LIHEFCVKRKLS
-3454 TLICS
+3454 TLSCS
-3459 EPLTAAEKQIEE
+3459 EPLSTAEKQIEE
-3471 CDKPE
+3471 CDKPK
-3476 FGDFNERNTYAPR
+3476 FGDFNERNIYVPR
-3489 LFRVTGPRSFNNLR
+3489 LFRVTGSRSFNNLR
-3503 AYYMH
+3503 AYYLH
-3508 IKEEIKECHPL
+3508 IKGESKECHPL

-3531 LIAHLNNLL
+3531 LVAHLNNLL

-3545 LETQLSRRL
+3545 LETKLSRRL

-3560 KATISD
+3560 ESNVSD
-3566 IIRGEDHCRNFPVG
+3566 VFRGKYHCRKFPAD

-3599 PEMMN
+3599 PEIMN
-3604 EMEPDVPH
+3604 EMGPDVPR
-3612 ITELSPISLC
+3612 ITEMSPISLC

-3645 NFLEKVLDIAATGK
+3645 SFLEKVLDIAATGK

-3706 YGHGKELLYDLDRI
+3706 YGHGKEFLYDLDRI

-3730 GKSYLSAAGGL
+3730 GKSYLSAADGL
-3741 REFTFSKELFHACK
+3741 REFTFSRELFHACK

-3761 EIIVPQQPLTKDVKN
+3761 EIIIPQKPLTKDVKN
-3776 GLQYLKERSL
+3776 GLQYLKECSL
-3786 KDVRDLLEHMEIV
+3786 KDVQDLLEHMEIV
-3799 LCLLKKLKVGNPDEP
+3799 LCLLKKRRVGNPSET
-3814 LVEFTDRWLSDSRP
+3814 LVDFTDRWLSESRP

-3857 AETTVEGIHDAYR
+3857 AETTVEGIHEAYR
-3870 NELPNDTRKVILVKI
+3870 KELPNDTRKDMLDEI
-3885 DHSTA
+3885 DRGTA
-3890 GTHRLSLQS
+3890 GTHHLSLQS

-3943 KSLANEQWIKEVRC
+3943 KLLANEQWIKAIRS
-3957 AFPEGV
+3957 AFPEGL
-3963 TLGHIHAVLLLYQ
+3963 TLGNVHAVLLLYQ
-3976 GQLEVSRL
+3976 GQLKVSRL
-3984 LLFICI
+3984 FFFICI
-3990 LPTRNT
+3990 PSTRNTCITESREASGRRPVKCQGWEGGREME

>member
-1 MKKDYNY
+1 MC
-8 NIKLKQNLLDL
+8 
-19 YFNYHAVVALRRAHL
+19 RAHW
-34 ELLLELIEIPT
+34 ELLLELTEKPT
-45 GLTGPNWLEK
+45 EPSGQNALEQT
-55 ILKPV
+55 LKTV
-60 LRMAD
+60 LQTAD
-65 VWLFLFRRLE
+65 VWLLVSRKLQ
-75 PTSELYSNVKVKTVL
+75 PTSKLCSNFKVKTVL
-90 EALDLLRDAIELQN
+90 WALNLLREAIELKD
-104 IRVTSLLNLSEG
+104 IRVPFLLDLSER
-116 EVDALDR
+116 EVDVLDH
-123 LCYPTGNSDQNAS
+123 LCYPTDNSDQNAS
-136 GEFKISRAWKA
+136 GEFKVSSAWKT
-147 AKEFQETFLKAESC
+147 AKEFQETFSKVEGC

-166 KVLKGIADVEDAS
+166 KVMNGVAEIEDAT
-179 TLLKELNKKK
+179 TLMKELNMKRK
-189 EFSNMPLKDALNGHL
+189 FSNMALKDVLEGHF
-204 WGALRPVVEA
+204 WGTLGSIVESA
-214 AAPIQKLQ
+214 EPIQKLQ

-230 ARTFLT
+230 ARAFLT
-236 AEDGNVVTIG
+236 DKNGNSVTINE
-246 DSTTSTVQVSELLSN
+246 STTTSVVQASELLSS
-261 KVIPKFQLAC
+261 KVIPKFQQAC
-271 NPLFVRGVDLAVDD
+271 NPLFIRGVDLAVDE
-285 LEVLFR
+285 LNVLFR
-291 GITSQDDLQRELR
+291 GITSEDDLQTELR
-304 LISNYFHRPK
+304 FISNFFHWSNVNRE
-314 VDCDCARMLITFLRY
+314 CERMLFTFLRY
-329 PEIKRKVQALI
+329 PEIRRKVQALI
-340 PTLHAFKY
+340 PALHAFGY

-354 LEEFVTL
+354 LEVFVNL

-375 WESKIISDLHENFD
+375 LESKAISELHENFD
-389 KDLTDIASVLA
+389 KHLTDIANVLA
-400 ESHELLTFIEET
+400 ESHELLAFIEET

-424 EELSEQFIS
+424 EELSEQYIS
-433 EAIVSYLIDV
+433 EAIVSHLIDV
-443 HRFLKNILK
+443 HRFLKNIFK
-452 DKPNDTISFF
+452 DKPNDELSFF
-462 HRLKS
+462 RRLKTY
-467 CYDDLPVKKGMAAK
+467 YDNLPGKKGMAAK
-481 IDECSRNVYSLRSL
+481 IDECSRNVYSLRTL

-512 ALKKGSYQIGRN
+512 ALKKGSYQIRRN
-524 DIGSWDVLLTY
+524 DVGSWDILLTY
-535 KRQRNSTKKT
+535 ERQRSSSKKT
-545 NEQGDKVISK
+545 NEQGDGVISQNI
-555 TVEHD
+555 D
-560 ACYKLTEIQDLRSRA
+560 QIACYKLTDIQDLRSRA

-584 HHDGE
+584 HRDVE
-589 KRSKVPTG
+589 KSSKVPTG

-616 LNIATEL
+616 LSIATEL
-623 HNSGHPRYKT
+623 HNSGHPSYKT
-633 FWVKLNSTQK
+633 FWVKLKSTPQ
-643 IQEAAKFLSQNLEEW
+643 IQEKANCLAQDLEEW

-675 HPDQLWVLDDFLGR
+675 HPDQLWALDDFLR
-689 KPGNSCEAKSVVSLV
+689 IKTLDSCEAKSMVSWV
-704 HGLLRFIYPNVQKEA
+704 HDLLRFIDPNVHKEA

-728 FPSEKETEEGK
+728 LTSEKETEEGK
-739 LCAIGRSLDAF
+739 LCAIGKSLDRF
-750 FPPLLKEEVKR
+750 FLPLLKEERKSA
-761 LPQQF
+761 PQEF
-766 VSGVVQPGELFVAV
+766 VTGAVQPGELFVAV

-788 VQVVMSLYE
+788 VQVVMSLFG

-806 SQIIFCHP
+806 SQILFCHP

-825 RRSFQGSNQ
+825 RRSFQGSNR
-834 STYKKL
+834 SNYKKL

-886 ADQFADRVHKVTGM
+886 ADQFSDSAHNVTGM
-900 PEVILREK
+900 PQVILREK
-908 FKNDFPNVI
+908 FKKDFPNVV

-930 TIFGA
+930 TIFRE

-946 PISGPFSRIGLVHRL
+946 PISGPFSRSGLVNRL
-961 VCLKIR
+961 VRLNIR

-976 REVDDPLALDTFL
+976 GEVDDPLALDTFL

-1004 YHLPTKNIYIEMAN
+1004 YHLPTKEIYLEIAN
-1018 TLEEWL
+1018 TLEDFL
-1024 QGSLPIT
+1024 QDSLPIA
-1031 KCFKSLNIKT
+1031 KCFKSLTIKT
-1041 KGYDNYV
+1041 NGYDKYV

-1073 SKELVFSGPNKVRHL
+1073 SKELLFSGPNKVKPL
-1088 SAKAC
+1088 SANAC
-1093 KDLLRKHFPLNDD
+1093 KDLLRKHFPMNND
-1106 TSYTI
+1106 TSYII

-1122 LLKFSASPFLKPSS
+1122 LLKFSASPFLKPNS
-1136 LRLMLGPSHDVR
+1136 LRAMLGPSHDVR
-1148 TRLLCALLHVSKE
+1148 TRLLRAFLDVSKE
-1161 FAARSVNTCKS
+1161 FAARSVTTCKS
-1172 FQSEAMSDRKAT
+1172 LQSEAICNRKAANL
-1184 EVLRDAQA
+1184 LRDAQ
-1192 ACVRTAAKMVERVE
+1192 TASLKTATKMVERVE
-1206 GMIHWTDISQLL
+1206 RMIHWTDGSQLL

-1241 SIINLFKSQAVKES
+1241 SVISLFKSQAVKNSEN
-1255 GKEFED
+1255 EFEN
-1261 YSGLNQDE
+1261 YSALNQDE

-1275 LLARTSATALG
+1275 LLAGTSATALD
-1286 TDSSSKY
+1286 TDSTLKY

-1336 CEVPLKVFNFHAGVT
+1336 CHAPFRVFNFHAGVT
-1351 EGQIVDFVE
+1351 EDQIIDFVK
-1360 EMKTCADDPER
+1360 EMKSYAEDPDR

-1384 ACSHLGTINEIICHR
+1384 TCSHLGTIKEIICHR

-1419 RLRPSQSV
+1419 RLRPSESV
-1427 FTTGLTDRRSTDEFS
+1427 FTTGLTDRSSTDEFS

-1452 ETMMDYVWDYGSIR
+1452 ETMIDYVWDYGSVR

-1537 PDNVETHIQRFYQQ
+1537 PDKVEAHIQRFYQQ
-1551 ARVVSTEVRAIVLA
+1551 ARVVSTEVRAMVLA

-1570 QSRLQEAQTRETFSK
+1570 QSRLQETQTRKEFSK
-1585 LITSRFRKEP
+1585 LITNRFRQEP
-1595 TLQFQDES
+1595 ALQFQDEC
-1603 FEAIVRVEQEEYI
+1603 FEAIVRVEQEEFI
-1616 ARMELPEGTA
+1616 GRMELPEGTA
-1626 NNAALRENVFVILV
+1626 NNAALRENVFVIVV

-1709 RYKHEG
+1709 RYKYEG

-1739 KVLHSLLEPGNAE
+1739 KVLHSLLEPGNEE

-1780 EPEIADLFQTGQAI
+1780 EPDIADLFQTGQAI
-1794 RKAQYTSSN
+1794 RKAQYASSN
-1803 HNGSTLPYPDDFQ
+1803 HNCSRLSYPDDYQ
-1816 LKCLAKSY
+1816 LECLAKSY
-1824 HEYQCKQ
+1824 YEYQCKQ
-1831 RHPNFHGLRDYYSL
+1831 RHANFHGLRDYYSL

-1850 SDSGTFVL
+1850 SDSSAIVL
-1858 QQLQEETKRTQR
+1858 QQAQEETKRTQR

-1884 KIQQLF
+1884 RIQQLF

-1905 SPVTELICDNLR
+1905 YPVTELICDNLR
-1917 DKLARHMMII
+1917 DKLARHMMLI

-1970 HIILCM
+1970 RIILCM

-2021 MCQIHDDFRCIVL
+2021 MCQINDDFRCIVL

-2061 LNAQQEE
+2061 LNTQQEE
-2068 IISYLGDWSRAFAT
+2068 IISYLEDWSRAFAT

-2114 DTINKDEIVEKCKEE
+2114 GTTNKNEIATKCKEE
-2129 LMGIATPDGVLR
+2129 LMGTATPDGVLR
-2141 CLNADLSKQ
+2141 GLKSHLYEQ
-2150 SKVEVDMIYRN
+2150 SKEEVDMIYRN
-2161 YFSKPVHMGLKEYMT
+2161 YFSKPVHMGLRGYMK
-2176 QVLEGLK
+2176 QVLEDLK
-2183 ANSECQEN
+2183 TNSECQEKA
-2191 SKGGLK
+2191 KGGLK

-2210 TSYLSSLGI
+2210 ARYLSSLGI

-2232 QLAKQLQGFWTSDA
+2232 QLAKQLQRFWTSDA
-2246 NILVLQCKPDLDAP
+2246 NVLVLQCKPDLDAP

-2268 IEDQRNTHISANV
+2268 IEDQRNTHISSNV
-2281 GNSEKCIKH
+2281 GNSEKSIKH

-2302 CKKIESP
+2302 FKEIESP
-2309 LWQFSFQSGWK
+2309 HWQFSFQSGWK
-2320 QVTIDTLEEPAVPI
+2320 QVTIDTLEEPEVPI
-2334 TELLDAN
+2334 TELLDVN
-2341 VAKLLGTKS
+2341 VPKLLGTKS
-2350 FAFEIASDQLHWCF
+2350 IAFEIASDQLHWCF

-2376 MKEFSHLI
+2376 MNEFSHLI
-2384 KWLKKFPRVVES
+2384 KWLKRFPQVVES
-2396 LKELVVGFLKERE
+2396 LKELVVHFLRKRE
-2409 LSNANNSFQNL
+2409 LSIANSSFRNL
-2420 RWQVA
+2420 CWQVA

-2453 PLSKIVYF
+2453 PLSKIVYL

-2476 PLKDDKLLRWTKL
+2476 PLKDDKLLTWTKL
-2489 LFDRRMVTIEDIP
+2489 LFDRHMVSIEDIP

-2517 KLEFPFSS
+2517 RLEFPFSS
-2525 VFVKKVDEIRP
+2525 VFVKKVEEIRP

-2545 LVEDAN
+2545 LLEDAN
-2551 LDEYEKLKT
+2551 LDESEKLKT
-2560 PVFEAQLKRFAKEV
+2560 TVFEAQLKRFAKEV

-2585 PLQKEVQ
+2585 HLQKQVQ
-2592 NYIDDLFDLR
+2592 NYIDDLFDLK
-2602 TSSFAAVLSRDER
+2602 TAPFAAVLSRDER
-2615 INFFKAM
+2615 INLFKAVI
-2622 LAEHIRVPAGG
+2622 AEHIRVPAGG
-2633 NVTLIITQL
+2633 NVALIITQL
-2642 HCILWMNES
+2642 HCALWMNES
-2651 TFNSALHLFVA
+2651 TFNSALHLFVT
-2662 CQDIMPAEFKTLTS
+2662 CRDIMPAEFTTLTS
-2676 EFISTFKNMLF
+2676 EFISTFKKMLF
-2687 ESKNASALGLNPKL
+2687 ENKNVSALGMDPKV
-2701 SKDEDENTEPRSDD
+2701 SKDEDEGTEPKSDG
-2715 LALTFLEQLA
+2715 LVLMFLELLV
-2725 ETICRAIFP
+2725 ETICRALFP
-2734 TASVVSDLQGPEQWQ
+2734 TASVVSDLQGPEKWQ

-2787 LEPFRLY
+2787 LEPLKLY
-2794 QMGENGLAHA
+2794 QIAENGLGHA
-2804 CEGYLDSPEC
+2804 FEGYLDSPEC
-2814 FKMIDSL
+2814 FKMID
-2821 TDNLGEIVK
+2821 NLIDDLDKIIK
-2830 NGNSLNEF
+2830 NGNSLKEF

-2851 DTPVLEH
+2851 DTPVLGS
-2858 IISKISRSEDRSL
+2858 IISKISRNEDRSL
-2871 IKLAGPV
+2871 TKLAGPV
-2878 LHRIFVIEN
+2878 LHRIFVVEN
-2887 HFSTAIFENVL
+2887 HFNTAIFENVL
-2898 HDPSI
+2898 HNPSI
-2903 MKDHPGL
+2903 MEDHPGL

-2939 DVGFPKIDFSTIS
+2939 DVGFLKIDFSAIS

-2965 MEIFKKPFKAQSER
+2965 MEIIKKPFTVQSEQD
-2979 EHFLLMC
+2979 HFLLMC
-2986 AMAYLRSFLSTF
+2986 AMAYLRSFLSAF
-2998 ARLIVGKPNILTDDS
+2998 SKLIVDKPNILTDDS

-3027 CDDNPVASVRS
+3027 CDENPVASVRS

-3050 KNLPL
+3050 KDLPL
-3055 YSIRKITNNSHKLP
+3055 YSIRKITNDSHKLP

-3074 YWHHEERFL
+3074 YSHHEERSL
-3083 VGKLSFD
+3083 VGKVSFD
-3090 PFYNLTNESNAKNAV
+3090 PFYNLTNESNAKIAV
-3105 AHLITEKNRAL
+3105 AHLITEKNDAPLRM
-3116 LLNEVISAE
+3116 EVISAE
-3125 HSAKRKMQL
+3125 HSAEKKMQL

-3140 WLYLVRSVRILRAS
+3140 WLYLVRSVRILRTS
-3154 EEGAIDIINDEV
+3154 EERAIHIINDEV

-3172 YVALV
+3172 YIALV
-3177 QRVTGRKPFQTREL
+3177 QRVTGRKPFQTPEL
-3191 ILSPESSPK
+3191 NLSPESSPK

-3205 VFILHFCILL
+3205 VFILHLCILL
-3215 TSHYSRKISA
+3215 TSHYNGKRST
-3225 YHSAFLSYLVE
+3225 YHSAFLSYLLK
-3236 PRNSKDTFILALPN
+3236 PRNSIDTFILTLPN
-3250 SSHDPFPTNQNCRSE
+3250 SPLDPFPTIQNCRGE
-3265 GFPTKSVCC
+3265 RFPTKWVCR
-3274 CGTLFIIK
+3274 CGTLFTIK
-3282 NSNDSASCPRCLT
+3282 NSKDSASCPGCLT
-3295 SADVEKCI
+3295 SSDVEKLI
-3303 KQQSRIQS
+3303 KEQSRIQS

-3319 LPPSSEEYR
+3319 LPPSDEEYH

-3333 GPSCFRI
+3333 GPSGFRI

-3358 DVDSLSDIKVTE
+3358 DVDSLPSFKANE

-3378 FFFQHIV
+3378 YFFQHIV
-3385 EDLSAL
+3385 KDLSTL

-3405 LHRILEVTEPILSSG
+3405 LHRILEVTKPILTTG
-3420 ALCTTEGMRF
+3420 ALCATEAMRF
-3430 SFEKNFSDTISP
+3430 SWEKDFSETIAP
-3442 LIHEFCVKRNLS
+3442 LIHEFCVKRKLS
-3454 TLICS
+3454 TLSCS
-3459 EPLTAAEKQIEE
+3459 EPLSTAEKQIEE
-3471 CDKPE
+3471 CDKPK
-3476 FGDFNERNTYAPR
+3476 FGDFNERNIYVPR
-3489 LFRVTGPRSFNNLR
+3489 LFRVTGSRSFNNLR
-3503 AYYMH
+3503 AYYLH
-3508 IKEEIKECHPL
+3508 IKGESKECHPL

-3531 LIAHLNNLL
+3531 LVAHLNNLL

-3545 LETQLSRRL
+3545 LETKLSRRL

-3560 KATISD
+3560 ESNVSD
-3566 IIRGEDHCRNFPVG
+3566 VFRGKYHCRKFPAD

-3599 PEMMN
+3599 PEIMN
-3604 EMEPDVPH
+3604 EMGPDVPR
-3612 ITELSPISLC
+3612 ITEMSPISLC

-3645 NFLEKVLDIAATGK
+3645 SFLEKVLDIAATGK

-3706 YGHGKELLYDLDRI
+3706 YGHGKEFLYDLDRI

-3730 GKSYLSAAGGL
+3730 GKSYLSAADGL
-3741 REFTFSKELFHACK
+3741 REFTFSRELFHACK

-3761 EIIVPQQPLTKDVKN
+3761 EIIIPQKPLTKDVKD
-3776 GLQYLKERSL
+3776 GLQYLKECSL
-3786 KDVRDLLEHMEIV
+3786 KDVQDLLEHMEIV
-3799 LCLLKKLKVGNPDEP
+3799 LCLLKKRRVGNPSET
-3814 LVEFTDRWLSDSRP
+3814 LVDFTDRWLSESRP

-3857 AETTVEGIHDAYR
+3857 AETTVEGIHEAYR
-3870 NELPNDTRKVILVKI
+3870 KELPNDTRKDMLDEI
-3885 DHSTA
+3885 DRSTA
-3890 GTHRLSLQS
+3890 GTHYLSLQS

-3943 KSLANEQWIKEVRC
+3943 KLLANEQWIKAIRS
-3957 AFPEGV
+3957 AFPEGL
-3963 TLGHIHAVLLLYQ
+3963 TLGNIHAVLLLYQ
-3976 GQLEVSRL
+3976 GQLKVSRL
-3984 LLFICI
+3984 FFSICI
-3990 LPTRNT
+3990 PSTRNTCITESREASGRRPVKC